1 MEENKLRYF
10 PTALFASVMGL
21 SGVTVALRQY
31 EKMTDLAA
39 IGSTLFFILALV
51 MFIVNLAVLIVRLK
65 NFPKD
70 IHAELKHPV
79 KMNFYGAISISF
91 LMIGLLLY
99 DMSEIL
105 SLFIWGIGAFL
116 QLTLTLYLLTRLMW
130 TLEFKLEQ
138 FNPVWFLPIVGNI
151 VVPLAGVYHVGAE
164 INWLFFSLGLVFT
177 IFYFTFFFNRM
188 FFHGPL
194 PPMLRP
200 TVFIL
205 LAPPAIALMSYYN
218 LTGEVDSFAY
228 IFYGFAFYLG
238 LLLLVQVK
246 AFLSGPFFVSW
257 WAMLFPTAAVT
268 NATFIMYEATGLLVL
283 KWLLHIQILGLI
295 ALSFYLLFKTI
306 QLVKERKLCVEG

>member
-31 EKMTDLAA
+31 EEMTDLAA
-39 IGSTLFFILALV
+39 IGSNLFLILAVL
-51 MFIVNLAVLIVRLK
+51 MFIVNLGVLIMRIV
-65 NFPKD
+65 NFPED

-79 KMNFYGAISISF
+79 KMNFYGAVSISF
-91 LMIGLLLY
+91 LMMGLVLY
-99 DMSEIL
+99 DMSELL
-105 SLFIWGIGAFL
+105 SLFVWGIGALL
-116 QLTLTLYLLTRLMW
+116 QLLLTLYLLTRLMW

-151 VVPLAGVYHVGAE
+151 VVPLAGVYHVGSE
-164 INWLFFSLGLVFT
+164 INWMFFSLGLIFT

-205 LAPPAIALMSYYN
+205 LAPPAIAVMSFYN
-218 LTGEVDSFAY
+218 LTGEVNTLTY
-228 IFYGFAFYLG
+228 VLYGFVFYLG
-238 LLLLVQVK
+238 LLLLVQIRG
-246 AFLSGPFFVSW
+246 FLSVPFFVSW

-268 NATFIMYEATGLLVL
+268 NASFIMYEATDLLVL

-295 ALSFYLLFKTI
+295 ALAFYLLFKTF
-306 QLVKERKLCVEG
+306 QLIKEKKLCVEG